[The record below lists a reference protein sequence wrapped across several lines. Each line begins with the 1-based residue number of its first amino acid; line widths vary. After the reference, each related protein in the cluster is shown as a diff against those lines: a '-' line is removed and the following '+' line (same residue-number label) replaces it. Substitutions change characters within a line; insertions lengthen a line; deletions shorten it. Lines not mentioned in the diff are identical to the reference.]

1 MKAADTALSSQPCEH
16 RVAEATADTE
26 REGKGGGA
34 GKRPDV
40 SEEITFLALHPSGS
54 LKEVPPSCPGM
65 RALI

>member
-16 RVAEATADTE
+16 RVAEADTE
-26 REGKGGGA
+26 REGIGGGA

-40 SEEITFLALHPSGS
+40 REEITFLALHPSGT